1 MTESAPETNR
11 PASRCPVWL
20 RAVLVV
26 CVVGWIAWLAGLA
39 VETANPVSLN
49 RAQILAA
56 DVVVEGHWL
65 DFPGGRLEVHRVWKR
80 PTLPREV
87 IIRELPAIGVPHEGG
102 VLLPLT
108 LVGPAE
114 YRLTSGD
121 LPNPPTFDGPDPR
134 AVSKVRPIGYPATE
148 AAVRELE
155 QILNP

>member
-1 MTESAPETNR
+1 MTDSAPETNR

-20 RAVLVV
+20 QAVLVV

-39 VETANPVSLN
+39 LETANPVSLN

-65 DFPGGRLEVHRVWKR
+65 DFPSGRLAVHRVWKR
-80 PTLPREV
+80 PMLPRE
-87 IIRELPAIGVPHEGG
+87 ITIRELPALGVPHEGA

-108 LVGPAE
+108 RIGKTD
-114 YRLTSGD
+114 YRLTSGE
-121 LPNPPTFDGPDPR
+121 LPNPPAFDGPDSR
-134 AVSKVRPIGYPATE
+134 ETSKVRPIGYPATE
-148 AAVRELE
+148 AAVRELG